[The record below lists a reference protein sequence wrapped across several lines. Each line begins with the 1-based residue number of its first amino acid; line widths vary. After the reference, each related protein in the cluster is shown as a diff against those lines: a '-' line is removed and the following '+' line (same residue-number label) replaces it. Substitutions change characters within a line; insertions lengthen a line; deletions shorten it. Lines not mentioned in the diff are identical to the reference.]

1 MSRLVVVWY
10 ALMLW
15 MVAVLGAVGVAYV
28 LKLSTG
34 DAALL
39 VAAVAVI
46 AIFGAFIP
54 ALRLGRES

>member
-1 MSRLVVVWY
+1 MSRFAVVLY

-15 MVAVLGAVGVAYV
+15 MIAVLGAVGAAYV

-39 VAAVAVI
+39 VIVVAAI

-54 ALRLGRES
+54 ALRLGRKS

>member
-1 MSRLVVVWY
+1 MSRFVVVLY

-15 MVAVLGAVGVAYV
+15 VFAVLGAVGAAYV
-28 LKLSTG
+28 LKLSTD

-39 VAAVAVI
+39 VAAVAFI

-54 ALRLGRES
+54 ALRLRRKS

>member
-1 MSRLVVVWY
+1 MPRIAVVLY

-39 VAAVAVI
+39 VTVVAVI
-46 AIFGAFIP
+46 AIFGAFLP
-54 ALRLGRES
+54 ALRLGRKS

>member
-1 MSRLVVVWY
+1 MSQFAVVLY

-15 MVAVLGAVGVAYV
+15 MVAVLGAIGAAYV

-39 VAAVAVI
+39 VAAVAFI

-54 ALRLGRES
+54 ALRLGRKS